1 MSSSSSSR
9 SFDVIVVGAGQSGL
23 CLAALLHRKA
33 PNMRVCVVDAASHVG
48 AAWSARWPGLTLFSP
63 ASFSNLLADFSW
75 AHFAKASAS
84 RDLPTGDALPT
95 ANQVQEYLQAF
106 KEAMIGDEVEFRFNC
121 RVERLSR
128 ADPPPRPVRSAPRAT
143 EVKEALERNANVFV
157 PTDAS
162 SETSSAF
169 SSVLAAPPPLAA
181 TPAAPPLLAGVALH
195 RTFELVCRVD
205 GEEQPVVLRARQ
217 VALCSGSF
225 RVPRL
230 PRRLCDALGAA
241 SIPWLHSSEYRGWDA
256 SVAPLLAAR
265 QSAAPA
271 HVVIVGAGASGTQIA
286 LDIARRRLPVRVFL
300 VGRDPGSLPRRMFG
314 RDIYEWLWKTGAL
327 TMDRD
332 SFVGKR
338 AMLASQGHG
347 DMLIG
352 SQQADAA
359 KAGVQRL
366 AARVVGFHAE
376 RGALRLVSPSDQLLG
391 DTTRDAVVQRALEN
405 TVEDGGVIRIDPEQK
420 LLGNG
425 GWLRADAVVLATG
438 FDDSPAAR
446 YAFVRGMFADDDDES
461 GEGWHAHNRGSC
473 VNVPGLYVLGEP
485 WQQRAD
491 SSLLHG
497 CAVDAT
503 HLVHCMRA
511 LQRDIGGGRT
521 GSCREL
527 TKLTHTADFDDG
539 EDEEP

>member
-1 MSSSSSSR
+1 MSSR
-9 SFDVIVVGAGQSGL
+9 NYDVVIVGAGHSGL

-33 PNMRVCVVDAASHVG
+33 PQLRVCVVESGARVAS
-48 AAWSARWPGLTLFSP
+48 AWSTRWPGLTLFSP
-63 ASFSNLLADFSW
+63 ASFSNLLPDFTW
-75 AHFAKASAS
+75 QHFAQANPS

-95 ANQVQEYLQAF
+95 AEQVAEYLDAF
-106 KEAMIGDEVEFRFNC
+106 KTALIGEHVEFRFNC
-121 RVERLSR
+121 RVDRLSR

-143 EVKEALERNANVFV
+143 EVKEALEHNASV
-157 PTDAS
+157 PGDAS
-162 SETSSAF
+162 NEPSSAF
-169 SSVLAAPPPLAA
+169 STVAVAVAAPAP
-181 TPAAPPLLAGVALH
+181 TPVVPLLAGAALH
-195 RTFELVCRVD
+195 RTFELVCVEGD
-205 GEEQPVVLRARQ
+205 AQPLVLRARQ
-217 VALCSGSF
+217 VALCTGSF

-230 PRRLCDALGAA
+230 PRRLCDALHAA
-241 SIPWLHSSEYRGWDA
+241 AIPWLHSSDFRGWDV
-256 SVAPLLAAR
+256 SLAPLLAAR

-286 LDIARRRLPVRVFL
+286 LDVARRRLPVRVFL

-314 RDIYEWLWKTGAL
+314 RDIYAWLWKTGAL
-327 TMDRD
+327 TMDRE

-352 SQQADAA
+352 SLQADAT

-366 AARVVGFHAE
+366 AARVVGFHPQ
-376 RGALRLVSPSDQLLG
+376 RNALRLVSPADQLLG
-391 DTTRDAVVQRALEN
+391 DATRDAVVQRALEN
-405 TVEDGGVIRIDPEQK
+405 TVEDGGVIRVDPDQK

-425 GWLRADAVVLATG
+425 GWLCADVVVFATG
-438 FDDSPAAR
+438 FADSPAAR
-446 YAFVRGMFADDDDES
+446 YPFVSGMFEDDDPS
-461 GEGWHAHNRGSC
+461 GEAWHTHTRGSC
-473 VNVPGLYVLGEP
+473 QNVPGLYVLGEP

-503 HLVHCMRA
+503 HLVHCIKA

-527 TKLTHTADFDDG
+527 TKLTSASFEDS
-539 EDEEP
+539 EDEET